1 MPAGRPMKTVE
12 MSSQRRSGVRG
23 FEVFSRTCAGIVG
36 GVSLAV
42 FAGWAFDLPALRS
55 IHPALVSMKVN
66 SALGFA
72 LAAFSLAVL
81 SLRRHRP
88 HGLLLARVAAA
99 GVLLL
104 GGATLLEHATGWNPG
119 LDQMFFPESPD
130 AATTPHPGRMTVP
143 TSALFVAGGCA
154 LLCLSSTR
162 WRRAGHGLGV
172 ALHLYGILASSVCFY
187 DWRMPDTFGSFASMS
202 IQSAFLFLV
211 LGAAIA
217 TEGGPMLR
225 LSRLEPHLGSLS
237 LLLAL
242 CLLGL
247 GVGTLH
253 GNADR
258 LVTVN
263 RAILAS
269 PGLQDSL
276 SPPAR
281 RALAREQAAVESDT
295 VRAQVALAFGAA
307 SAFLLIVLGF
317 VLMRREIG
325 TRRRIEADHDR
336 LFNLSLDMLAVAGFD
351 GYFKDINPSWERTL
365 GWSRHE
371 LMSVPYLKYVHPD
384 DVEETVRA
392 AQGLSRGQPAVR
404 FVNRYRCKDESYRW
418 ICWNSFPVPG
428 EQLVF
433 AVARDVTADRRSGE
447 EILRLNR
454 ELEQRVAERTAELAA
469 ANTNLQTALAEVREA
484 MDRDTAARRRA
495 EQEMRLNE
503 SRLESQLRLHQMV
516 REDLGTIA
524 HFAMEEAVRLTG
536 STLGY
541 VAFMSPDET
550 VLPR

>member
-1 MPAGRPMKTVE
+1 M
-12 MSSQRRSGVRG
+12 
-23 FEVFSRTCAGIVG
+23 
-36 GVSLAV
+36 
-42 FAGWAFDLPALRS
+42 
-55 IHPALVSMKVN
+55 
-66 SALGFA
+66 
-72 LAAFSLAVL
+72 
-81 SLRRHRP
+81 
-88 HGLLLARVAAA
+88 
-99 GVLLL
+99 
-104 GGATLLEHATGWNPG
+104 
-119 LDQMFFPESPD
+119 
-130 AATTPHPGRMTVP
+130 
-143 TSALFVAGGCA
+143 
-154 LLCLSSTR
+154 
-162 WRRAGHGLGV
+162 
-172 ALHLYGILASSVCFY
+172 
-187 DWRMPDTFGSFASMS
+187 
-202 IQSAFLFLV
+202 V

-317 VLMRREIG
+317 ALPMRREIG

-371 LMSVPYLKYVHPD
+371 LMSAVPYL
-384 DVEETVRA
+384 E
-392 AQGLSRGQPAVR
+392 
-404 FVNRYRCKDESYRW
+404 
-418 ICWNSFPVPG
+418 
-428 EQLVF
+428 
-433 AVARDVTADRRSGE
+433 
-447 EILRLNR
+447 
-454 ELEQRVAERTAELAA
+454 
-469 ANTNLQTALAEVREA
+469 
-484 MDRDTAARRRA
+484 
-495 EQEMRLNE
+495 
-503 SRLESQLRLHQMV
+503 
-516 REDLGTIA
+516 
-524 HFAMEEAVRLTG
+524 
-536 STLGY
+536 
-541 VAFMSPDET
+541 
-550 VLPR
+550 